1 MTPEEELI
9 KVTDELTK
17 LRLLKEEVEKAKEK
31 RKADNREYKEKNRE
45 KISEYKKERYAGL
58 SQEEKD
64 AFQKQEYQRRKEKM
78 LESKKQVIKCPT
90 CNKEMKQG
98 SLSNHKKSQHPV

>member
-9 KVTDELTK
+9 K

-31 RKADNREYKEKNRE
+31 RKADNREYKQKNKER
-45 KISEYKKERYAGL
+45 ISEYKKEKYAEL

-64 AFQKQEYQRRKEKM
+64 AFQKAEYQRRKEKM
-78 LESKKQVIKCPT
+78 LEKKKEVIKCPT

-98 SLSNHKKSQHPV
+98 SLSNHNKSQHPK